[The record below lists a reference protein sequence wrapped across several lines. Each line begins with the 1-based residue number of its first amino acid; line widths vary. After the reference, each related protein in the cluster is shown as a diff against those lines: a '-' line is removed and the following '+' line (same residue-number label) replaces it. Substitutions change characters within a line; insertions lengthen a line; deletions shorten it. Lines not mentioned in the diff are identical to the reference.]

1 MITINNKK
9 YKDYITKI
17 SWGKFSSN
25 ISGVKEE
32 GLAPIIKYIIDNKI
46 VIELE
51 LVYSEDKFKTLE
63 INKKT
68 DFYKY
73 VVGVAYEDKSGW
85 MPIYDYSL
93 NIYLTRKNKEYFN
106 IDFKVIY
113 DDLDEKIIIKINDDL
128 KLL

>member
-1 MITINNKK
+1 
-9 YKDYITKI
+9 
-17 SWGKFSSN
+17 
-25 ISGVKEE
+25 
-32 GLAPIIKYIIDNKI
+32 
-46 VIELE
+46 
-51 LVYSEDKFKTLE
+51 
-63 INKKT
+63 
-68 DFYKY
+68 
-73 VVGVAYEDKSGW
+73 